1 MSSQVDQHPAI
12 RSLARAVGLIHQR
25 GGVVKA
31 QAIVLRVI
39 VGIAGCLLL
48 SVVFAVLSV
57 PLILYD
63 VALAVV
69 VVVWAIWAF
78 GRD

>member
-1 MSSQVDQHPAI
+1 M
-12 RSLARAVGLIHQR
+12 
-25 GGVVKA
+25 KA